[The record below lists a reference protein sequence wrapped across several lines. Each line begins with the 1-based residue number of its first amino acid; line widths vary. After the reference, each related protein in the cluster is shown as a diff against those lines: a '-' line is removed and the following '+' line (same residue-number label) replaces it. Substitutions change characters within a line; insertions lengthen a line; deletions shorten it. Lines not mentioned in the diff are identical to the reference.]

1 MKPKDMRYIW
11 GTIEKEGFEYTFVDY
26 SDFDEVDDKEF
37 HDLRKAYLEARSK
50 FAKFLGVG
58 DDN

>member
-1 MKPKDMRYIW
+1 MRYIW